1 MSNWIV
7 IGSRAPIACQLSI
20 YARNSNK
27 MESILTPIQS
37 PTKTII
43 YNSTVFILLFF
54 FDWVWIYLLIWF
66 IFYFLIFFLN
76 WLAHFS
82 FSVWTL
88 PTAYCKTKQNKTKK
102 EYWCFLYWLFFFPS
116 HLVYFIRPT
125 EIEPQ
130 GNDLS
135 IAKQKN

>member
-54 FDWVWIYLLIWF
+54 LTEFGF
-66 IFYFLIFFLN
+66 IFWYDLYFILFFFFFELVGAFFVFCLN
-76 WLAHFS
+76 IANCILQN
-82 FSVWTL
+82 
-88 PTAYCKTKQNKTKK
+88 KTKQNKKRILMFPILIV
-102 EYWCFLYWLFFFPS
+102 FLSFPFGLLHS
-116 HLVYFIRPT
+116 SYRDRT
-125 EIEPQ
+125 TR
-130 GNDLS
+130 
-135 IAKQKN
+135 